1 MHAITCRYEYHY
13 NYMHVIRD
21 EVHLSSISL
30 SLFFILLFLSSF
42 LFFSSYNSYYYLSV
56 RFLPPS
62 LSPFPFLPLFFF
74 LPPSLSLHPSPF
86 IPLPSCLY
94 PLSLSPLPFIFSCLQ
109 QSPGPLSPSPQT
121 RSRSFSS
128 PESTTGSDL
137 DTSSSIDR
145 DQRTIKDSPTAKEVQ
160 SVVTH
165 TSDTEKQ
172 SVSHIVLYLGS
183 KSRNTPS
190 PVTRSKSEDIQLTEA
205 NNSVSS
211 EGEVVREQA
220 DSCTEGVL
228 VDEESLATLQTFLSQ
243 EHSLLNGR
251 DNSLSDSHSRESTTS
266 PSEVSTVILREQPTS
281 SRCSRSILGSES
293 SHKSETDSVFNG
305 SPVGKHH
312 NSDPDIE
319 TPDFVFSLDT
329 DTPAPSSAALPE
341 AQEAPTNTSTLPP
354 PPQFSESP
362 SIAEVNGT
370 DSLPLD
376 FKGDLESWSQES
388 SSACCSSPHEEDST
402 ALHFSLTQSHH
413 EHLSQQ
419 STDSPTTP
427 RKSQT
432 DSVLK
437 SATVHTNFTRE
448 IPLKTELKK
457 SIVLPQEETVD
468 GSLSSPADLKVSF
481 TDSTSGSILSG
492 RAFAESL
499 CEEVFDSPSVTLK
512 ESPQQS
518 RPSSTCSCESSNSSS
533 IVVKYSDQSLQEDK
547 RTLSPPADVSYNSS
561 FNGDE
566 NSIVSLKTKQKRSDS
581 EILRIKPQTHTDNLD
596 KTESVDMAGILTVYP
611 SPSNR
616 VNMVPHHSLNV
627 QTMTGLDS
635 PSLQVRGWQIES
647 HQCLTA
653 AVSM

>member
-1 MHAITCRYEYHY
+1 ME
-13 NYMHVIRD
+13 
-21 EVHLSSISL
+21 
-30 SLFFILLFLSSF
+30 
-42 LFFSSYNSYYYLSV
+42 
-56 RFLPPS
+56 
-62 LSPFPFLPLFFF
+62 
-74 LPPSLSLHPSPF
+74 
-86 IPLPSCLY
+86 
-94 PLSLSPLPFIFSCLQ
+94 
-109 QSPGPLSPSPQT
+109 
-121 RSRSFSS
+121 
-128 PESTTGSDL
+128 
-137 DTSSSIDR
+137 
-145 DQRTIKDSPTAKEVQ
+145 
-160 SVVTH
+160 
-165 TSDTEKQ
+165 
-172 SVSHIVLYLGS
+172 
-183 KSRNTPS
+183 
-190 PVTRSKSEDIQLTEA
+190 
-205 NNSVSS
+205 
-211 EGEVVREQA
+211 
-220 DSCTEGVL
+220 
-228 VDEESLATLQTFLSQ
+228 EESIAILQTFLSQ

-251 DNSLSDSHSRESTTS
+251 ENSLSDSHSRESTTS

-293 SHKSETDSVFNG
+293 SHKSGLSETDSVFNG
-305 SPVGKHH
+305 SPAGKHH

-319 TPDFVFSLDT
+319 APDFVFSPDT
-329 DTPAPSSAALPE
+329 DTLAPPSAALPE
-341 AQEAPTNTSTLPP
+341 AQEAPTDSSTLPP

-437 SATVHTNFTRE
+437 SATVHTNFTGE
-448 IPLKTELKK
+448 IPKTELKK
-457 SIVLPQEETVD
+457 SIILLQEETVD

-512 ESPQQS
+512 ESPLQS

-566 NSIVSLKTKQKRSDS
+566 NLENSIVSLKTKQKQRNS
-581 EILRIKPQTHTDNLD
+581 EVLKVRPQTHTDNLD
-596 KTESVDMAGILTVYP
+596 RTESVDMAGILTVYP

-647 HQCLTA
+647 HQCLYVKTA
-653 AVSM
+653 AVITPNL